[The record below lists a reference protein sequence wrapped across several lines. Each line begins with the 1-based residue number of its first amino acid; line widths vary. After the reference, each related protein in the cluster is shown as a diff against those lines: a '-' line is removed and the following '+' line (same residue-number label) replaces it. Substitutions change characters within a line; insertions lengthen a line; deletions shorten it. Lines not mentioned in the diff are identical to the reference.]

1 MFIDISTT
9 KYQSNIRYKLPH
21 EVHPISTTH
30 GLNTREF
37 GATQTHS

>member
-21 EVHPISTTH
+21 EVHPISTTR
-30 GLNTREF
+30 GLKTRES
-37 GATQTHS
+37 GVTQAHS